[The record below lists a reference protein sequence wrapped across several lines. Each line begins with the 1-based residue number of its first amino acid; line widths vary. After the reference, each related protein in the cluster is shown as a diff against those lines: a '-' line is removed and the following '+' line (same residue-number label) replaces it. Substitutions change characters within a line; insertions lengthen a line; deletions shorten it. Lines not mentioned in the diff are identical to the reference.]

1 MFYTDGNNFS
11 FGGILLCICFLFS
24 SCSGNDKSVNSS
36 NFFLYRFR
44 SFNCYRL
51 LQDGLTP
58 LEIVGMH
65 SNLAGVMILF
75 PVTSRIPTIPNWSLD
90 GIMKHLHSEEG
101 RRQVMMMMMTWMN
114 LSSFLKVH
122 ETTSLKVSVTR
133 LISLLQ
139 YFEKTFTILCCL
151 DFPLVW
157 F

>member
-1 MFYTDGNNFS
+1 MLYICS
-11 FGGILLCICFLFS
+11 LLI
-24 SCSGNDKSVNSS
+24 SCSVNDKSLSYILPT
-36 NFFLYRFR
+36 FLFGFR
-44 SFNCYRL
+44 CFNCYSL

-75 PVTSRIPTIPNWSLD
+75 PVTSRIPTIPIWSLD

-101 RRQVMMMMMTWMN
+101 RRQVMMMMTWMN

-122 ETTSLKVSVTR
+122 VATSLKVSVTR

-139 YFEKTFTILCCL
+139 YFE
-151 DFPLVW
+151 
-157 F
+157 